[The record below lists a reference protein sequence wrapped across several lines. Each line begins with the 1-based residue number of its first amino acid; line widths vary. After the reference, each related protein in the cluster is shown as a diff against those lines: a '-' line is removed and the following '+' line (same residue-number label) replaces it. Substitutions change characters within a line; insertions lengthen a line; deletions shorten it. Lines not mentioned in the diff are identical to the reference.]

1 MCNGIWD
8 FASKFDPIAI
18 RCHKAENHSRII
30 AIRNYSF
37 KRFWKLFFY
46 ANPIVHALTSLSS
59 FRCCPASMQS
69 ARRNSSCPTVATKRT
84 FLFRIRTGQADCW
97 SSSSGSKV
105 RCLLVLL
112 FDMNPCNADHRIIG
126 AAHNPAIT
134 ERHAVIY
141 SAVAKD
147 GVAHNL
153 TCLHIKFAFV
163 VKRFSFLERIK
174 TNSLFAMLSTNFHFY
189 LPRNTNAH
197 FIHSGMFAENKPL
210 YIKMESTIDETATTA
225 IKAITTPC
233 RIANFLRLL
242 FMLFSMS

>member
-1 MCNGIWD
+1 
-8 FASKFDPIAI
+8 
-18 RCHKAENHSRII
+18 
-30 AIRNYSF
+30 
-37 KRFWKLFFY
+37 
-46 ANPIVHALTSLSS
+46 
-59 FRCCPASMQS
+59 
-69 ARRNSSCPTVATKRT
+69 
-84 FLFRIRTGQADCW
+84 
-97 SSSSGSKV
+97 
-105 RCLLVLL
+105 
-112 FDMNPCNADHRIIG
+112 MNPCNADHRIIE
-126 AAHNPAIT
+126 AAHNPAVT

-147 GVAHNL
+147 GVARNL

-233 RIANFLRLL
+233 RMANFLRLL
-242 FMLFSMS
+242 SILFSMSYLFMFLPPPHRNSRTSGQTHVGEQPDKHCMTFFKQVVCHVFDCPFGLNYHRQQD